1 MAGNDHQTP
10 TFATLA
16 RRFGRTGLGA
26 LRNRGELFAVE
37 WQEEK
42 ARLAELLIWCAG
54 VIFFGT
60 MALIILT
67 GTVIFLLP
75 EELRIYAAVGFILLY
90 LVGAIVA
97 VVTVRGLLKHE
108 PFAESIEQVK
118 KDGLCFESLK

>member
-10 TFATLA
+10 GFASLA
-16 RRFGRTGLGA
+16 SRLGRTGLGA
-26 LRNRGELFAVE
+26 LQNRGELFAVE

-54 VIFFGT
+54 VIFFSS
-60 MALIILT
+60 MALILLT

-75 EELRIYAAVGFILLY
+75 EALRIYAAVGFILLY
-90 LVGAIVA
+90 LVGVVVA
-97 VVTVRGLLKHE
+97 VVTIRGLLKHE

-118 KDGLCFESLK
+118 KDGLCLESLK